1 MRFVTKIALT
11 TKNSNKSVQKK
22 KAKEKWT
29 NGKKSV
35 YMKVYN
41 SFMLLSVFY

>member
-22 KAKEKWT
+22 KQKKNGQT
-29 NGKKSV
+29 GKK
-35 YMKVYN
+35 
-41 SFMLLSVFY
+41 VFI